1 MRRVSS
7 RIGLGGSPEQ
17 RGVSLIELLVA
28 AAILGIVVTVSLAV
42 FFDRN
47 RRMRESGE
55 MIAAWQALANEA
67 EVRRHMPYGQL
78 PLGESGFVTETAV
91 LAPLANAVAL
101 VEVTESNQVKTV
113 ALSVTWGVER
123 QRSASMEVK
132 RARLP
137 GGRLF

>member
-1 MRRVSS
+1 MRGFSS
-7 RIGLGGSPEQ
+7 GGFRNQ

-28 AAILGIVVTVSLAV
+28 LAILGIVISVSLAV

-47 RRMRESGE
+47 RRMREAGE

-78 PLGESGFVTETAV
+78 PLGESEFVTETAV
-91 LAPLANAVAL
+91 LAPLTNAVARI
-101 VEVTESNQVKTV
+101 EVSESNQVKTLV
-113 ALSVTWGVER
+113 LSVTWGVER
-123 QRSASMEVK
+123 QRSAAMELK
-132 RARLP
+132 RASLP